1 MICRGFLVP
10 AIFLNVLGIVGVRS
24 VGKQLAA
31 SNEAK
36 AEPRKAR
43 PRRLRRGGALIEG
56 KMDIEKVC
64 KNLRLGSEKLALE
77 NAGKKNAALEAVA
90 RALDKNREL
99 IISANGEDVRL
110 AREAGTSESIID
122 RLLLDEKRIDGI
134 ILSLREVIGQTDPVG
149 EEVLGWK
156 TPNGMTIRQVRVPLG
171 VVAIIYESRPNVTVD
186 AFSLAY
192 KSGNAILLRGSS
204 SAYNSNKE
212 IVHVIKEALASVDG
226 GVPEAIELV
235 EVLEHD
241 HSDVEQ
247 ILNARGLIDVC
258 LPRGGKKLIQNVVQN
273 AHVPVIETGSGVCHL
288 YVDSEADLEMACRV
302 AENAKIQRPSV
313 CNAIECIVVHSVVA
327 EKFLPML
334 DATFAGRVKLHA
346 DERAYKV
353 LQKVVSGV
361 GRDGSTGSATNVVP
375 ATDMDFGNEYLD
387 YECCIKVVDSIEE
400 AISYINAHN
409 TKHSE
414 SIISES
420 RANTR
425 LFQSMIDA
433 SCVYVN
439 ASTRFTDGG
448 EFGFGA
454 ELGIS
459 TQKLHARGPMGI
471 KALTTTKY
479 LIDGEGQIR

>member
-1 MICRGFLVP
+1 MDLKKTTDSLRT
-10 AIFLNVLGIVGVRS
+10 
-24 VGKQLAA
+24 A
-31 SNEAK
+31 SQ
-36 AEPRKAR
+36 
-43 PRRLRRGGALIEG
+43 
-56 KMDIEKVC
+56 
-64 KNLRLGSEKLALE
+64 KLALQ
-77 NAGKKNAALEAVA
+77 NASEKNTALAAVA
-90 RALDKNREL
+90 EALNKNRAS
-99 IISANGEDVRL
+99 IIAANKADIDG
-110 AREAGTSESIID
+110 ARAAGMSESIID
-122 RLLLDEKRIDGI
+122 RLLLNDKRIDGI
-134 ILSLREVIGQTDPVG
+134 IDSLRLVIGQTDPVG
-149 EEVLGWK
+149 EEVAGWK

-171 VVAIIYESRPNVTVD
+171 VVAIIYENRPNVTVD

-204 SAYNSNKE
+204 SSYKSNVE
-212 IVHVIKEALASVDG
+212 IVRVIREALAGVEG
-226 GVPEAIELV
+226 GVAEAIELV
-235 EVLEHD
+235 EVRDHD
-241 HSDVEQ
+241 HSDVDQ
-247 ILNARGLIDVC
+247 ILNAVGMIDVC
-258 LPRGGKKLIQNVVQN
+258 LPRGGKKLIENVVRN
-273 AHVPVIETGSGVCHL
+273 AKVPVIETGSGVCHL
-288 YVDSEADLEMACRV
+288 YVDSEANLDMACTI

-313 CNAIECIVVHSVVA
+313 CNAIECIVVHKAVA
-327 EKFLPML
+327 ADFLPKL
-334 DATFAGRVKLHA
+334 EAKFAGRVKLHA
-346 DERAYKV
+346 DERAIKYLK
-353 LQKVVSGV
+353 
-361 GRDGSTGSATNVVP
+361 DAIP
-375 ATDMDFGNEYLD
+375 ATDADFGNEYLD

-400 AISYINAHN
+400 AISYINSHN

-471 KALTTTKY
+471 KVLTTTKY

>member
-1 MICRGFLVP
+1 MNLK
-10 AIFLNVLGIVGVRS
+10 AITDSLRE
-24 VGKQLAA
+24 A
-31 SNEAK
+31 SQ
-36 AEPRKAR
+36 
-43 PRRLRRGGALIEG
+43 
-56 KMDIEKVC
+56 
-64 KNLRLGSEKLALE
+64 KLALQ
-77 NAGKKNAALEAVA
+77 NACQKNAALEAVA
-90 RALDKNREL
+90 AALDKNRDA
-99 IISANGEDVRL
+99 IIAANKDDLHAGL
-110 AREAGTSESIID
+110 EAGMSNSILD
-122 RLLLDEKRIDGI
+122 RLMLDHKRIDGI
-134 ILSLREVIGQTDPVG
+134 IASLRDVIGQTDPVG
-149 EEVLGWK
+149 EEVAGWK
-156 TPNGMTIRQVRVPLG
+156 TPNGMSIRQVRVPLG
-171 VVAIIYESRPNVTVD
+171 VVAIIYENRPNVTVD

-204 SAYNSNKE
+204 SSYLSNVA
-212 IVHVIKEALASVDG
+212 IVKVIKEALAGVEG

-235 EVLEHD
+235 EVHEHD
-241 HSDVEQ
+241 HSDVDQ
-247 ILNARGLIDVC
+247 ILNAVGMIDVC

-273 AHVPVIETGSGVCHL
+273 ARVPVIETGSGVCHL
-288 YVDSEADLEMACRV
+288 YVDEFANLEMACRI

-313 CNAIECIVVHSVVA
+313 CNAIECIVIHTKVA
-327 EKFLPML
+327 QEFLPML
-334 DATFAGRVKLHA
+334 EKTFAGRVKLHA
-346 DERAYKV
+346 DEKSYEILKNC
-353 LQKVVSGV
+353 VVTKGTTGV
-361 GRDGSTGSATNVVP
+361 PEPVEGPHTLLLP
-375 ATDMDFGNEYLD
+375 ATEEDFGNEYLD

-400 AISYINAHN
+400 AISYINSHN

-471 KALTTTKY
+471 KVLTTTKY

>member
-1 MICRGFLVP
+1 MDLKTTTDS
-10 AIFLNVLGIVGVRS
+10 LRS
-24 VGKQLAA
+24 A
-31 SNEAK
+31 SQ
-36 AEPRKAR
+36 
-43 PRRLRRGGALIEG
+43 
-56 KMDIEKVC
+56 
-64 KNLRLGSEKLALE
+64 KLALQ
-77 NAGKKNAALEAVA
+77 NACDKNAALTAVA
-90 RALDKNREL
+90 EALDKNRAS
-99 IISANGEDVRL
+99 IIAANDEDVKA
-110 AREAGTSESIID
+110 ARAAGISESIID
-122 RLLLDEKRIDGI
+122 RLMLNDKRIDGI
-134 ILSLREVIGQTDPVG
+134 IASLHEVIGQTDPVG
-149 EEVLGWK
+149 EEVAGWK
-156 TPNGMTIRQVRVPLG
+156 TPNGMSIRQVRVPLG
-171 VVAIIYESRPNVTVD
+171 VVAIIYENRPNVTVD

-204 SAYNSNKE
+204 SSYKSNVE
-212 IVHVIKEALASVDG
+212 IVRVIREALANVAG

-235 EVLEHD
+235 EVRDHD
-241 HSDVEQ
+241 HSDVDE
-247 ILNARGLIDVC
+247 ILNAVGMIDVC
-258 LPRGGKKLIQNVVQN
+258 LPRGGKKLIENVVRN
-273 AHVPVIETGSGVCHL
+273 ARVPVIETGSGVCHL
-288 YVDSEADLEMACRV
+288 YVDSEANLEMACKI

-313 CNAIECIVVHSVVA
+313 CNAIECVVVHKAVA
-327 EKFLPML
+327 AEFLPKL
-334 DATFAGRVKLHA
+334 EATFAGRVKMHA
-346 DERAYKV
+346 DERAIKYLKN
-353 LQKVVSGV
+353 
-361 GRDGSTGSATNVVP
+361 AIP
-375 ATDMDFGNEYLD
+375 ATDADYGNEYLD

-400 AISYINAHN
+400 AISYINSHN

-471 KALTTTKY
+471 KVLTTTKY

>member
-1 MICRGFLVP
+1 
-10 AIFLNVLGIVGVRS
+10 
-24 VGKQLAA
+24 
-31 SNEAK
+31 
-36 AEPRKAR
+36 
-43 PRRLRRGGALIEG
+43 
-56 KMDIEKVC
+56 MDIK
-64 KNLRLGSEKLALE
+64 KITDSLRTASQKLALQ
-77 NAGKKNAALEAVA
+77 NASQKNAALEAVA
-90 RALDKNREL
+90 VALDKNRAS
-99 IISANGEDVRL
+99 IIAANKADVDA
-110 AREAGTSESIID
+110 ARAGGISESIID
-122 RLLLDEKRIDGI
+122 RLLLNDKRIDGI
-134 ILSLREVIGQTDPVG
+134 IASLRLVIGQTDPVG
-149 EEVLGWK
+149 EEVSGWK
-156 TPNGMTIRQVRVPLG
+156 TPNGMSIRQVRVPLG
-171 VVAIIYESRPNVTVD
+171 VVAIIYENRPNVTVD

-204 SAYNSNKE
+204 SSYKSNVE
-212 IVHVIKEALASVDG
+212 IVRVIREALTAVEG

-235 EVLEHD
+235 EVRDHD
-241 HSDVEQ
+241 HSDVDQ
-247 ILNARGLIDVC
+247 ILNAVGMIDVC
-258 LPRGGKKLIQNVVQN
+258 LPRGGKKLIENVVRN
-273 AHVPVIETGSGVCHL
+273 AKVPVIETGSGVCHL
-288 YVDSEADLEMACRV
+288 YVDEFADLDMACTI

-313 CNAIECIVVHSVVA
+313 CNAIECIVVHSKVA
-327 EKFLPML
+327 AEFLPKL
-334 DATFAGRVKLHA
+334 EAKFAGRVKLHA
-346 DERAYKV
+346 DERAYEILKNT
-353 LQKVVSGV
+353 VVEPV
-361 GRDGSTGSATNVVP
+361 ETTIMP
-375 ATDMDFGNEYLD
+375 ATDADFGNEYLD

-400 AISYINAHN
+400 AISYINSHN

-471 KALTTTKY
+471 KVLTTTKY